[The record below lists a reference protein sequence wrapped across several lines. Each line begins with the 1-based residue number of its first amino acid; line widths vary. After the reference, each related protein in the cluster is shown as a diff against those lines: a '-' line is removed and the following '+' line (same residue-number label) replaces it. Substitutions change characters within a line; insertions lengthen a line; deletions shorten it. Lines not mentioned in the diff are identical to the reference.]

1 MFKVLHFFSRK
12 MTIFFCLRA
21 WENSQLDLLWV
32 YKLILIW
39 LCAGFKNHVFETF
52 FNIWCSHKKL
62 FFADKQL
69 CFWHKF
75 FFFMILNL
83 QLFLKVKN

>member
-1 MFKVLHFFSRK
+1 MMLTQE
-12 MTIFFCLRA
+12 MI
-21 WENSQLDLLWV
+21 
-32 YKLILIW
+32 
-39 LCAGFKNHVFETF
+39 
-52 FNIWCSHKKL
+52 
-62 FFADKQL
+62 FADKPL

>member
-1 MFKVLHFFSRK
+1 MG
-12 MTIFFCLRA
+12 
-21 WENSQLDLLWV
+21 LWV
-32 YKLILIW
+32 LIC
-39 LCAGFKNHVFETF
+39 LCAGFKNHF
-52 FNIWCSHKKL
+52 FLWCLHKKS